1 MSILFFNADFLGLFL
16 FLFMFFQRVEIAF
29 YGFRSRYYLKWKGIY
44 LWLPD
49 KMEAR
54 PKTFDFTQER
64 EVLSDAGLESRSRT
78 QSTEIATHWMYFAC
92 NHFLTQV
99 FLCRKKKV
107 VHMNSSYDIIY
118 KIFPSFDIFQGK
130 SQSEHVFLPGL
141 RTYQYEIFFTHKIP
155 TQR

>member
-1 MSILFFNADFLGLFL
+1 M
-16 FLFMFFQRVEIAF
+16 
-29 YGFRSRYYLKWKGIY
+29 KWKGIY

-54 PKTFDFTQER
+54 PKHLILLKRER
-64 EVLSDAGLESRSRT
+64 EKFYLMLDWMEKVGRGLNLS
-78 QSTEIATHWMYFAC
+78 STEIATHRMYFAC

-107 VHMNSSYDIIY
+107 VKMNSSYDIIY

>member
-1 MSILFFNADFLGLFL
+1 MLDWMEKVGRGLN
-16 FLFMFFQRVEIAF
+16 
-29 YGFRSRYYLKWKGIY
+29 
-44 LWLPD
+44 
-49 KMEAR
+49 
-54 PKTFDFTQER
+54 
-64 EVLSDAGLESRSRT
+64 LS
-78 QSTEIATHWMYFAC
+78 STEIATHRMYFAC

>member
-64 EVLSDAGLESRSRT
+64 EVLSDAGLEGDR
-78 QSTEIATHWMYFAC
+78 
-92 NHFLTQV
+92 
-99 FLCRKKKV
+99 
-107 VHMNSSYDIIY
+107 
-118 KIFPSFDIFQGK
+118 
-130 SQSEHVFLPGL
+130 GL
-141 RTYQYEIFFTHKIP
+141 NRL
-155 TQR
+155 R

>member
-1 MSILFFNADFLGLFL
+1 M
-16 FLFMFFQRVEIAF
+16 
-29 YGFRSRYYLKWKGIY
+29 KWKGIY

-54 PKTFDFTQER
+54 PKHLILLKR
-64 EVLSDAGLESRSRT
+64 EKFYLMLDWMEKVGRGLNLS
-78 QSTEIATHWMYFAC
+78 STEIATHRMYFAC

-99 FLCRKKKV
+99 FLSRKKKV
-107 VHMNSSYDIIY
+107 VQMNSSYNIIY

-141 RTYQYEIFFTHKIP
+141 STYLFEIFYA
-155 TQR
+155 